1 MQKAAQLLRRNLSP
15 SFPKKTR
22 LYFLMLGTFSFVSFV
37 VFTLLV
43 RMDVLRKFDF
53 DMTVKLQDK
62 IPLSMDGF
70 FSSLSVLGR
79 FEFTFL
85 VLVVLLLLKHKL
97 LGVIPFALF
106 GGAHVIE
113 IIGKF
118 FLSQPGPPN
127 MFLRTNELASQFP
140 GFYIHT
146 DASYP
151 SGHSMR
157 TIFLSVT
164 IILLI
169 YNNKKIPAFFKLLL
183 FVFFVSIAGLML
195 ISRVSLGEH
204 WTTDVIGGALLGAS
218 FAFISLFFL

>member
-1 MQKAAQLLRRNLSP
+1 MQKAVRLLKNNLSP
-15 SFPKKTR
+15 
-22 LYFLMLGTFSFVSFV
+22 TFSKQTRNKFLILSPLFFILFVLLTLV
-37 VFTLLV
+37 V
-43 RMDVLRKFDF
+43 RSDALRGFDF
-53 DMTVKLQDK
+53 DMTVKLQGK
-62 IPLSMDGF
+62 IPVSFDGF

-85 VLVVLLLLKHKL
+85 LLLGLLFLKRKL
-97 LGVIPFALF
+97 LGIIPFILF
-106 GGAHVIE
+106 GGAHIIE
-113 IIGKF
+113 IIGKL

-157 TIFLSVT
+157 TIFVSVLIVM
-164 IILLI
+164 IIFI
-169 YNNKKIPAFFKLLL
+169 NKKIPKKIKLILYIL
-183 FVFFVSIAGLML
+183 ITSIAILMMV
-195 ISRVSLGEH
+195 SRVSLGEH
-204 WTTDVIGGALLGAS
+204 WTTDVIGGALLGLS